1 VQYGLLMGRSQSKTP
16 YNTTAYCD
24 KWKKL
29 GSLNTSHVNGDYTF
43 KTAKMVKVILLKQHF
58 AIMSQVILHSPFLLF

>member
-1 VQYGLLMGRSQSKTP
+1 MGRSQSKTP

-43 KTAKMVKVILLKQHF
+43 KTAKMVNVILLET
-58 AIMSQVILHSPFLLF
+58 L